1 VVPMAGLD
9 ALKKIK
15 IFAPNGIRTL
25 DNPVRSLVAVPRAVA
40 VIYDL
45 RKIV

>member
-1 VVPMAGLD
+1 MNGLD
-9 ALKKIK
+9 AVKKI

-25 DNPVRSLVAVPRAVA
+25 DHPVRSLVAVPRAVA
-40 VIYDL
+40 VIYNL